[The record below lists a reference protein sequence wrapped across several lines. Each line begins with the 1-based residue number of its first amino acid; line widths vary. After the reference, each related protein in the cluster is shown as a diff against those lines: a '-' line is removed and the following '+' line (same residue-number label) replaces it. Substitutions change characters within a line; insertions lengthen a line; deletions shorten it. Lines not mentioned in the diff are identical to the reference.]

1 MGIKIFLKIF
11 FTLPVWFLRLITFQR
26 NTIVN
31 NQILD
36 FQTQI
41 FLSLQ
46 ALQANTIDDPDSL
59 ETAEEL
65 REKLEGGREGL
76 PLNAKPSQP
85 IKIIDHVI
93 KNQSFNLKIREY
105 CPEKLKSSNAIL
117 YFHGG
122 GYIKRR

>member
-46 ALQANTIDDPDSL
+46 ALQANTIDDPDSF
-59 ETAEEL
+59 ESADEL

-105 CPEKLKSSNAIL
+105 CPEKLKSSN
-117 YFHGG
+117 
-122 GYIKRR
+122 